1 MNENR
6 NEYFTGVLLVIVG
19 ILSTALFIDG
29 FYFQSAIFNMFSSGF
44 SRWAEN
50 LFGIFSIMMFS
61 IPAIIGIVLI
71 MGEKSLN
78 RIFMLFGYI
87 LLALLIPPFFHKV
100 SGNNYNAG
108 VYGMKISELFSG
120 SGSIAIEAAIY
131 FLWLGLAVGF
141 LLFPIRG
148 KIVESLAKLLHI
160 ETSAADNFDDSHNFS
175 QENSRKRENFSIF
188 HSKEKSDR
196 PTKKSES
203 FSINKLFSKNDTP
216 KTDYENKN
224 FASNHEPHEDIFI
237 PQKSSSFKVTERFS
251 SANNDILKPQSQ
263 KKSIFQVD
271 SESEAEIKSETP
283 KKTSIFEVLQS
294 NQANKSSETI
304 PWVSKVIYESEDK
317 RMEVPIF
324 SKAPIKKFKMK
335 KNEENV
341 EEYTQVD
348 TLSSK
353 VYNKVAVGGEDIKIG
368 IDSHS
373 YFEKAKDNWP
383 ESWKN
388 NSDSKIEEYADDYE
402 LQSESD
408 YADEI
413 LDCLEETTEEEM
425 LNDEPQEI
433 EKARVVS
440 DFNKDSVTL
449 DNQISS
455 FIDRNPFDFNDDDD
469 DFYHEE
475 ILDEDDEN
483 HDETNHDSDFIDDDD
498 WDFRKARKM
507 DEAFNSGE
515 YKKEQFSAAKESP
528 FDTDNEIPLVDDD
541 ISDIHA
547 EFDHSN
553 NDVEYAEEIQT
564 DDTDD
569 EEDFNPWN
577 NEPKNIDSSDIKKFL
592 HQNMESYSHFKE
604 KEETKPQKPSN
615 FFSNENPNQRSES
628 LYQRAMQFSKLPNG
642 NLLKEN
648 TQRINPEEYRRAE
661 AESAAILENT
671 LAEFGI
677 KAKVCDI
684 IHGPV
689 VTLFKIIP
697 APGIKL
703 SKIEGLSD
711 NLALRLAAQS
721 IRIIAPIPGEKV
733 VGIEVPNPK
742 RELISFKEVINS
754 ESFTNNSYQVPVG
767 LGKDIYGKVITI
779 DVHRMPHILIAGA
792 TGAGKSVCV
801 NGFLCS
807 ILFSRSP
814 EDVKMILID
823 PKVVELQPYDGIPH
837 LLTPVITDP
846 KDAVNAL
853 KYLVYE
859 MEERYKIL
867 GKIGVRSIVEYRKMI
882 KEGKLSMS
890 LMPFIVCVVDEFADL
905 MTTVGKEAEM
915 LFARLTAKARA
926 VGIHLVLATQRPSAD
941 VITGV
946 IKSNVPARIAF
957 QVISYQDSRIILDQK
972 GAEKLLGQGDM
983 LYLSP
988 TQPHPVR
995 LQGAFLDKEEVDLV
1009 VEHWKSLGEP
1019 DYIDI
1024 ADILGLEDEESSF
1037 SGSAGTS
1044 DGASGDPLYEEAV
1057 EIVLQTKKASASYL
1071 QRRLSIGYNRAARLI
1086 EEMELKGIVG
1096 PMQGSKPRE
1105 VFGSSANDNN
1115 EDYF

>member
-108 VYGMKISELFSG
+108 VYGMKISDLFSG
-120 SGSIAIEAAIY
+120 SGSTAIEAAIY
-131 FLWLGLAVGF
+131 FLWLGLSVGF

-160 ETSAADNFDDSHNFS
+160 ETSAADNFDNSHKIS
-175 QENSRKRENFSIF
+175 QENSRKRENFSVF

-251 SANNDILKPQSQ
+251 SANNDILKPQPQ

-413 LDCLEETTEEEM
+413 PDCLEETTEEEM

-455 FIDRNPFDFNDDDD
+455 FIDRNPFDFNDDNDV
-469 DFYHEE
+469 FYHEE
-475 ILDEDDEN
+475 ILDKDDEN

-507 DEAFNSGE
+507 DEAFNSSE

-541 ISDIHA
+541 ISDVHV
-547 EFDHSN
+547 EFDHSD

-564 DDTDD
+564 DDTDE